1 MSTGQSTEV
10 TAAAAAAALAAEA
23 PTNATCGCSVV
34 NDRLSEPSST
44 ESRFLTRAGL
54 GVKQFTGDKRIRVR
68 YRVGF
73 RKTCSGKVLEQ
84 HVHTASCSSCPE
96 TKKCIFEWLDRGW

>member
-1 MSTGQSTEV
+1 MSTGQPTVV

-23 PTNATCGCSVV
+23 PANATCGSSVV
-34 NDRLSEPSST
+34 ENRLSEPAST
-44 ESRFLTRAGL
+44 ESRFLTRAGS
-54 GVKQFTGDKRIRVR
+54 GVKQFTGDKRMMVR

-73 RKTCSGKVLEQ
+73 RKTCAGKVLEQ
-84 HVHTASCSSCPE
+84 HVHTASCSSCQE